1 MKKKN
6 ILDYLKSNNSIF
18 NDEPFNNIDSLILCQ
33 FFYGKIEKQI
43 NESDKKIWK
52 VKDLYRAEYFD
63 KMFIDDISDEENK
76 EVMTLMAANP
86 RFREINIKN
95 LVVEFNEK
103 REMQFA
109 AVTYEIDNNT
119 DYVCF
124 RGTDG
129 TMLGW
134 KEDFNMAF
142 MTETPSQKNAVH
154 YIKKFYE
161 NIDNKKLYIGGHSKG
176 GNLAVYGASLCGN
189 QIQGN
194 ILKVFSH
201 DGPGFRDEFFLEKG
215 YEEIKDRIFKM
226 VPQTSAVGMLLENQ
240 VDYKVVKSSAFSI
253 LQQHSAF
260 TWMIN
265 EYDFEYLKERS
276 GEGIY
281 IDNTMHQ
288 WLMSATLRERE
299 IFVDTLFN
307 IFNNNGIDTIR
318 DANAIKAR
326 DIAEIIGSLDELDE
340 ESKKV
345 FFSMIKSLIVIAI
358 IGRKESALKRMEI
371 GKKPL
376 EKMLD
381 DLNSNLFK
389 K

>member
-6 ILDYLKSNNSIF
+6 ILDYLKTNISTF
-18 NDEPFNNIDSLILCQ
+18 NEKPFNNIDSLVLCQ
-33 FFYGKIEKQI
+33 LFYGKVETQI
-43 NESDKKIWK
+43 GKSDKKTWK

-176 GNLAVYGASLCGN
+176 GNLAVYGA
-189 QIQGN
+189 
-194 ILKVFSH
+194 
-201 DGPGFRDEFFLEKG
+201 
-215 YEEIKDRIFKM
+215 
-226 VPQTSAVGMLLENQ
+226 
-240 VDYKVVKSSAFSI
+240 
-253 LQQHSAF
+253 
-260 TWMIN
+260 
-265 EYDFEYLKERS
+265 
-276 GEGIY
+276 
-281 IDNTMHQ
+281 
-288 WLMSATLRERE
+288 
-299 IFVDTLFN
+299 
-307 IFNNNGIDTIR
+307 
-318 DANAIKAR
+318 
-326 DIAEIIGSLDELDE
+326 
-340 ESKKV
+340 
-345 FFSMIKSLIVIAI
+345 
-358 IGRKESALKRMEI
+358 
-371 GKKPL
+371 
-376 EKMLD
+376 
-381 DLNSNLFK
+381 
-389 K
+389 